1 MRLRIGGPAAHSDIW
16 KTFDQ
21 VRPYALSPSQNL
33 RDGVWNE
40 ITTAPPPP
48 PPSQSKPNEGA
59 ASGGAVVTRPAS
71 RASAARGG
79 GTAGKA
85 AHIGGHCAG
94 GRALEVQAAV
104 EIIAQ
109 AAASETGTMG
119 QRQQTKGEK
128 NGGGNG
134 GVADG
139 QTGAGVDVA
148 KAVEFIG
155 AAETIIQS
163 VATNNAGGSGEITLL
178 APWIRRRCCL
188 YCHRSRWQYIHGVA

>member
-1 MRLRIGGPAAHSDIW
+1 MRLRIGGPAAPHIW

-48 PPSQSKPNEGA
+48 PSQSKPNEGA

-71 RASAARGG
+71 RASARGG

-85 AHIGGHCAG
+85 AGGNCAG
-94 GRALEVQAAV
+94 RDLEVQAAV
-104 EIIAQ
+104 EIVAQ
-109 AAASETGTMG
+109 AVASETGAMG
-119 QRQQTKGEK
+119 QRQQKKGEK

-155 AAETIIQS
+155 AAETIIKS
-163 VATNNAGGSGEITLL
+163 VATDAGGSGDITLRVPSGAAVSIAIDL
-178 APWIRRRCCL
+178 DGGTVMVLR
-188 YCHRSRWQYIHGVA
+188 